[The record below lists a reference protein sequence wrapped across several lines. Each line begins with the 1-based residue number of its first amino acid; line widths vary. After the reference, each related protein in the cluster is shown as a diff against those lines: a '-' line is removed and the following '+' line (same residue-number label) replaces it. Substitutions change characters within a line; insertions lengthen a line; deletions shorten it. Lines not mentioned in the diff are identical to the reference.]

1 MKFLSNL
8 QFDNL
13 TDVQQMAL
21 MSSKVAIDM
30 NFENKQQKI
39 MV

>member
-8 QFDNL
+8 QFDNS
-13 TDVQQMAL
+13 TDEQMAL